1 MGIEFTEKALL
12 NIADDGS
19 VVGLKGGA
27 KDLANRLA
35 NAGGIDLGTSFETKA
50 EFEANVRQA
59 FQKLIPVSLA
69 GVQSANSISNKDVQF
84 LADAYIESAILQ
96 GGVFN
101 LAMIDEDVL
110 AKKLGG
116 VINEFRRNQALAAGN
131 MRGIEERLTNRIL
144 PVKVKVRR

>member
-1 MGIEFTEKALL
+1 M
-12 NIADDGS
+12 
-19 VVGLKGGA
+19 
-27 KDLANRLA
+27 
-35 NAGGIDLGTSFETKA
+35 
-50 EFEANVRQA
+50 
-59 FQKLIPVSLA
+59 A

-84 LADAYIESAILQ
+84 LADAYIESAILE

-101 LAMIDEDVL
+101 LAMIDENVL

-144 PVKVKVRR
+144 PGQGQGSAVTLLAESKKSLEPFGVGQRTTSGLVDTGEKNSQGMPIFKLPSAG